1 MQPNKFNN
9 ALFSLFHHDVS
20 ATLNEETHLS
30 DKLWN
35 NLQKPVSISENEI
48 GEEIL
53 AIIKRKTLNI
63 PNQEIGLTLTGG
75 FDSRVILAALLHL
88 GIKPICFTYGDERNR
103 DIQIA
108 RNICKKLGL
117 TYYNVA
123 NKKPTKEWYL
133 KWVNQTINLDEGNA
147 HLHRAHRTAAIAEL
161 TEIHPLKV
169 LFTGHLGGE
178 NIRGLSYNDYFA
190 SPFFEDFNENKLS
203 EDENLRNQLR
213 RYFIELNESEIIQL
227 LEIVNS
233 LPWMTKDKN
242 RNKLYFV
249 NELVGK
255 IHHNQDIRIYSKFV
269 ETVVPVYLQESYLE
283 KLTLSKHHFMR
294 KLDKKVSFLEHPK
307 LYCQLISKFYP
318 ALLDIELSN
327 GYAPKDFLKG
337 NLNYIVKRI
346 WQKYIKKIKNYPS
359 FSYNDWFIEFVNEK
373 SKEISDEIWTIYN
386 KELYFQ
392 QLNSTELKTNE
403 GFWHKFSNPIFFD
416 LINKN
421 KLLP

>member
-1 MQPNKFNN
+1 MQLNKLHNT
-9 ALFSLFHHDVS
+9 LFSLFHHDVIDI
-20 ATLNEETHLS
+20 LNQETHFT
-30 DKLWN
+30 DNLWD
-35 NLQKPVSISENEI
+35 NLQQPISVSENEI

-53 AIIKRKTLNI
+53 SIIEDKTKNV
-63 PNQEIGLTLTGG
+63 NHQEIGLTLTGG

-88 GIKPICFTYGDERNR
+88 GIKPVCFTYGNEKNR

-108 RNICKKLGL
+108 RIICKKLGL

-123 NKKPTKEWYL
+123 NVTPTKEWYSH
-133 KWVNQTINLDEGNA
+133 WVNETIVLDNGNA
-147 HLHRAHRTAAIAEL
+147 HLHRAHRTAAISEL
-161 TEIHPLKV
+161 TEKHPLKV

-203 EDENLRNQLR
+203 FDENLKKQLN
-213 RYFIELNESEIIQL
+213 RYFIQLNE
-227 LEIVNS
+227 LEIKELKSKINT
-233 LPWMTKDKN
+233 LPWMSNDCN

-269 ETVVPVYLQESYLE
+269 ETVVPVYLQPSYLE
-283 KLTLSKHHFMR
+283 KLSLSKHHFMR

-307 LYCQLISKFYP
+307 LYCQLIGSFYP
-318 ALLDIELSN
+318 ALLEIELSN
-327 GYAPKDFLKG
+327 GYAPSDFLKG
-337 NLNYIVKRI
+337 KMNYVAKRV

-359 FSYNDWFIEFVNEK
+359 FSYNEWFVTFVKEK
-373 SKEISDEIWTIYN
+373 SQDISDEIWTIYD
-386 KELYFQ
+386 KEAYFH
-392 QLNSTELKTNE
+392 QLESSEYKSNE

-416 LINKN
+416 LVNKN
-421 KLLP
+421 KLQP

>member
-1 MQPNKFNN
+1 MQPNKLNN

-20 ATLNEETHLS
+20 TTLNEETHLS

-123 NKKPTKEWYL
+123 NTKPTKEWYL
-133 KWVNQTINLDEGNA
+133 KWVDQTINLDEGNA

-227 LEIVNS
+227 LEMVNS

>member
-1 MQPNKFNN
+1 MQQNKLNN

-20 ATLNEETHLS
+20 ETLREEKHFT
-30 DKLWN
+30 DQLWQ
-35 NLQKPVSISENEI
+35 NLQMPITINEKEL
-48 GEEIL
+48 GDELL
-53 AIIKRKTLNI
+53 AIIKQHTINVPATK
-63 PNQEIGLTLTGG
+63 IGLTLTGG

-88 GIKPICFTYGDERNR
+88 GIKPVCFTYGNEKNR

-108 RNICKKLGL
+108 RTICKKLGL

-123 NKKPTKEWYL
+123 NEPPTKEWYT
-133 KWVNQTINLDEGNA
+133 KWVNQTISLDEGNA

-161 TEIHPLKV
+161 TQKHALKV

-190 SPFFEDFNENKLS
+190 SPFFEDFNEGKLNL
-203 EDENLRNQLR
+203 DENLKKQLG
-213 RYFIELNESEIIQL
+213 RYFIQL
-227 LEIVNS
+227 TELEIKELKTKINT
-233 LPWMTKDKN
+233 LPWMTNDCN

-269 ETVVPVYLQESYLE
+269 ETVVPVYLQPSYLE
-283 KLTLSKHHFMR
+283 KLSLSKHHFMR

-307 LYCQLISKFYP
+307 LYCQLIGSFYP
-318 ALLDIELSN
+318 ALLEIELSN
-327 GYAPKDFLKG
+327 GYAPRDFLKG
-337 NLNYIVKRI
+337 KMNYVVKRV

-359 FSYNDWFIEFVNEK
+359 FSYNDSFVAFVKEK
-373 SKEISDEIWTIYN
+373 SEAISDEIWTIYD
-386 KELYFQ
+386 KEAYFH
-392 QLNSTELKTNE
+392 QLESTEYKSNE

>member
-1 MQPNKFNN
+1 VQTNKLNN
-9 ALFSLFHHDVS
+9 ALFSLFHHDIS
-20 ATLNEETHLS
+20 TTLSEKSHFT
-30 DKLWN
+30 DKLWS
-35 NLQKPVSISENEI
+35 NLQQPISETENEI

-53 AIIKRKTLNI
+53 SIIRENTKNV
-63 PNQEIGLTLTGG
+63 NQQEIGLTLTGG

-88 GIKPICFTYGDERNR
+88 GIKPVCFTYGNEKNR

-108 RNICKKLGL
+108 RIICKKLGL

-123 NKKPTKEWYL
+123 NETPTEKWYSH
-133 KWVNQTINLDEGNA
+133 WVNETIVLDKGNA
-147 HLHRAHRTAAIAEL
+147 HLHRAHRTAAISEL
-161 TEIHPLKV
+161 TEKHPLKV

-203 EDENLRNQLR
+203 FDENLKNQLN
-213 RYFIELNESEIIQL
+213 RYFIKLNESEVISLKEKI
-227 LEIVNS
+227 NS
-233 LPWMTKDKN
+233 LPWMTKDQN

-255 IHHNQDIRIYSKFV
+255 IHHNQDIRIYSNFV
-269 ETVVPVYLQESYLE
+269 ETVVPVYLQSSYLE

-294 KLDKKVSFLEHPK
+294 KLDKKVGFLEHPK
-307 LYCQLISKFYP
+307 LYCQLISTFCP

-337 NLNYIVKRI
+337 KMNYITKRI

-359 FSYNDWFIEFVNEK
+359 FSYNEWFIELIQEK
-373 SKEISDEIWTIYN
+373 SKEISDEIWTIYD

-392 QLNSTELKTNE
+392 QLNSIEPKTNE

-416 LINKN
+416 LVNKN

>member
-1 MQPNKFNN
+1 MHLNKLNN
-9 ALFSLFHHDVS
+9 ALFSLFHHDIFE
-20 ATLNEETHLS
+20 TLNENSHFT
-30 DKLWN
+30 DKLWD
-35 NLQKPVSISENEI
+35 NLKLPISVSENEI

-53 AIIKRKTLNI
+53 SIVIEKTKNI
-63 PNQEIGLTLTGG
+63 NHQEIGLTLTGG

-88 GIKPICFTYGDERNR
+88 GIKPVCFTYGNEKNR

-108 RNICKKLGL
+108 RVICKKLGL

-123 NKKPTKEWYL
+123 NITPTKEWYSY
-133 KWVNQTINLDEGNA
+133 WVNETVALDNGNA
-147 HLHRAHRTAAIAEL
+147 HLHRSHRTAAIAEL
-161 TEIHPLKV
+161 TQKHPLKV

-190 SPFFEDFNENKLS
+190 SPFFEDFNENKLDF
-203 EDENLRNQLR
+203 DENLKNQLK
-213 RYFIELNESEIIQL
+213 RYFIELND
-227 LEIVNS
+227 LEIADLKNKINS
-233 LPWMTKDKN
+233 LPWMTNNQN

-255 IHHNQDIRIYSKFV
+255 IHHNQDIRLYSKFV
-269 ETVVPVYLQESYLE
+269 ETVVPVYLQASYLE
-283 KLTLSKHHFMR
+283 KLSLSKHHFMR
-294 KLDKKVSFLEHPK
+294 KLGKKVSFLEHPK

-337 NLNYIVKRI
+337 KMNYVLKRI
-346 WQKYIKKIKNYPS
+346 WQKYIKKIKNHSS
-359 FSYNDWFIEFVNEK
+359 FSYTDWYIDFVKEK
-373 SKEISDEIWTIYN
+373 SSEISDEIWTIYD
-386 KELYFQ
+386 KESYFQ
-392 QLNSTELKTNE
+392 LLNITEPKTNE

-416 LINKN
+416 LVNKN

>member
-1 MQPNKFNN
+1 VQPTKLNK
-9 ALFSLFHHDVS
+9 ALFSLFHHDVTEILIEK
-20 ATLNEETHLS
+20 AHFT
-30 DKLWN
+30 DKLWE
-35 NLQKPVSISENEI
+35 NLQQPISVTENEI

-53 AIIKRKTLNI
+53 SILKEKTKNI
-63 PNQEIGLTLTGG
+63 DNDEIGLTLTGG
-75 FDSRVILAALLHL
+75 FDSRVILAALLYL
-88 GIKPICFTYGDERNR
+88 GIKPVCFTYGNEKNR

-108 RNICKKLGL
+108 KIICEKLGL

-123 NKKPTKEWYL
+123 NIKPTKDWYL
-133 KWVNQTINLDEGNA
+133 NWVKETIVLDKGNA
-147 HLHRAHRTAAIAEL
+147 HLHRAHRTAAISEL
-161 TEIHPLKV
+161 TEKNPLKV

-203 EDENLRNQLR
+203 FDENLKNQLN
-213 RYFIELNESEIIQL
+213 RYFIKLNKSEVTSLKEKI
-227 LEIVNS
+227 NS

-255 IHHNQDIRIYSKFV
+255 IHHNQDIRIYSNFV
-269 ETVVPVYLQESYLE
+269 ETVVPVYLQASYLE

-294 KLDKKVSFLEHPK
+294 KLDKKVGFLEHPK
-307 LYCQLISKFYP
+307 LYCQLISNFYP
-318 ALLDIELSN
+318 VLLNIELSN

-337 NLNYIVKRI
+337 KMNYVLKRI
-346 WQKYIKKIKNYPS
+346 WQKYIKKIKNHSS
-359 FSYNDWFIEFVNEK
+359 FSYTDWYIDFVNEK
-373 SKEISDEIWTIYN
+373 SKEISEEIWTVYD
-386 KELYFQ
+386 KDSYFHA
-392 QLNSTELKTNE
+392 LNTTEFKTNE

-421 KLLP
+421 KQLP

>member
-1 MQPNKFNN
+1 VQTSKLNN

-20 ATLNEETHLS
+20 TTLSEKFYFT

-35 NLQKPVSISENEI
+35 NLQQPISVTENEI

-53 AIIKRKTLNI
+53 SILKENTKNI
-63 PNQEIGLTLTGG
+63 DNDEIGLTLTGG

-88 GIKPICFTYGDERNR
+88 GIKPVCFTYGNEKNR

-108 RNICKKLGL
+108 KIICEKLGL

-123 NKKPTKEWYL
+123 NIKPTKDWYL
-133 KWVNQTINLDEGNA
+133 NWIKETIVLDKGNA
-147 HLHRAHRTAAIAEL
+147 HLHRAHRTAAISEL
-161 TEIHPLKV
+161 TEKNPLKV

-203 EDENLRNQLR
+203 FDENLKNQLN
-213 RYFIELNESEIIQL
+213 RYFIKLKESEVTSLKEKI
-227 LEIVNS
+227 NS

-249 NELVGK
+249 NELVGE

-269 ETVVPVYLQESYLE
+269 ETVVPVYLQASYLE

-294 KLDKKVSFLEHPK
+294 KLNKKIGFLEHPK
-307 LYCQLISKFYP
+307 LYCHLISKFYP
-318 ALLDIELSN
+318 SLLKIELSN

-337 NLNYIVKRI
+337 KMNYVLKRI
-346 WQKYIKKIKNYPS
+346 WQKYIKKIKNHSS
-359 FSYNDWFIEFVNEK
+359 FSYTDWYIEFINEK
-373 SKEISDEIWTIYN
+373 SNEISEEIWTIYN

-392 QLNSTELKTNE
+392 QLDTTELKTDE

-421 KLLP
+421 KQLP